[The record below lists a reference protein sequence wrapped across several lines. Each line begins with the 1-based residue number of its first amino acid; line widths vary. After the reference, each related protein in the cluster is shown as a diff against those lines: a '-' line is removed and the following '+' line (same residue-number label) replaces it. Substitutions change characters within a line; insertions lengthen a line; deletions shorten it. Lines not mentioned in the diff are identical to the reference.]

1 MVVIGI
7 LAREGKRQD
16 RFVGSVR
23 QIELANRINN
33 YVDDPNAHFIFSDE
47 YPIIARHLN
56 GHQYRN
62 CIVYHLH
69 TTPKHKIG
77 KYVNKGGFTSYQEI
91 DAAIK
96 EDANIVI
103 DISTFD

>member
-7 LAREGKRQD
+7 LAHEEKRQD

-23 QIELANRINN
+23 QIELTNRINT

-47 YPIIARHLN
+47 HPIIARHLN

-62 CIVYHLH
+62 CVVYHLH
-69 TTPKHKIG
+69 DSPKHEIG
-77 KYVNKGGFTSYQEI
+77 KYRNKGGFTSYHEI

-96 EDANIVI
+96 EDANVII
-103 DISTFD
+103 DISNF